1 MQLIMK
7 ILMKI
12 IMNANEITNAN
23 NKKNNK
29 EISTKK
35 NQQLKKTPNQINQ
48 CLYSFTIKYC

>member
-1 MQLIMK
+1 
-7 ILMKI
+7 
-12 IMNANEITNAN
+12 MNANEITNAN